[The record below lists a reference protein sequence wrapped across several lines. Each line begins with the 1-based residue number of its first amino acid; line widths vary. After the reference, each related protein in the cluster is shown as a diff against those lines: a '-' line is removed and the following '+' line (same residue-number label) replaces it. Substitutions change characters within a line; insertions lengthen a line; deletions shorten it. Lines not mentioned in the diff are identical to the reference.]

1 MESVKTGKTNKVGK
15 NTEMA
20 HTKTNK
26 ETHFKQVSAITNRIR
41 SIGGIFTK
49 IAKKVRELVKKHPKK
64 SSAALVVLTPVA
76 CKRAKELDDKVQD
89 KSKQAEKEN
98 KINWWK
104 YSGLT
109 IATSLLL
116 AACSAGDIDKQIEL
130 EQEKQKTEQEKKEA
144 ENARDRA
151 NKSEIELE
159 QERQKTNKSGIEL
172 ANSQI
177 KAEQERQ
184 KTEQEKQKANKS
196 EIELEQQKQKTI
208 NTQRD
213 LIKEQKDFIKETE
226 QNCQEKHGQLFIKR
240 ARIKTG
246 ITTGIAI
253 EIEAECKTPKPTKT
267 NQTPIQPKHLP
278 NSKHPHSQRGS
289 KAQELIAYLLFEQKD
304 FIIETEQKCQEKHNQ
319 FFIKKAGIKGG
330 AIEVEAE
337 CKTPKPTKT
346 NQTPIQPKHLPNSK
360 QPHSQRGSKAQELI
374 AYLQKELESLPYSQ
388 KAIAKQVDFYKP
400 SSIAYLE
407 LDPRDFKVTEEW
419 QNENLKIRS
428 KAQAKMLEM
437 RKPQANLSPSQSF
450 LFVQRIFADINKEI
464 EAAANT
470 EKKAEK
476 VGYGYSKRV

>member
-15 NTEMA
+15 NTETA
-20 HTKTNK
+20 NAKANK
-26 ETHFKQVSAITNRIR
+26 ETHFKQASAITNTIR
-41 SIGGIFTK
+41 SIGGFFTK
-49 IAKKVRELVKKHPKK
+49 IAKKVRELAKKHPKK
-64 SSAALVVLTPVA
+64 SNAALVVLTHVA

-98 KINWWK
+98 QINWWK

-109 IATSLLL
+109 IAASLLL
-116 AACSAGDIDKQIEL
+116 AACSAGDTDKQIEL
-130 EQEKQKTEQEKKEA
+130 EQEKQKTEQEQQKTEQERQK
-144 ENARDRA
+144 A
-151 NKSEIELE
+151 NKSGIELE

-184 KTEQEKQKANKS
+184 KTEQERQKTNKS
-196 EIELEQQKQKTI
+196 GIELEQQKQKTI

-226 QNCQEKHGQLFIKR
+226 QNCQEKHGQLFIKK

-253 EIEAECKTPKPTKT
+253 EIEAECKTPKP
-267 NQTPIQPKHLP
+267 
-278 NSKHPHSQRGS
+278 
-289 KAQELIAYLLFEQKD
+289 A
-304 FIIETEQKCQEKHNQ
+304 
-319 FFIKKAGIKGG
+319 
-330 AIEVEAE
+330 
-337 CKTPKPTKT
+337 KT

-360 QPHSQRGSKAQELI
+360 QPRSQRGSKAQELI

-419 QNENLKIRS
+419 QKENLKIRS

-437 RKPQANLSPSQSF
+437 RNPQAHLSTSQS
-450 LFVQRIFADINKEI
+450 LLLVQKIFADVNKE
-464 EAAANT
+464 
-470 EKKAEK
+470 
-476 VGYGYSKRV
+476 

>member
-1 MESVKTGKTNKVGK
+1 MESVKTEKTNKVGK
-15 NTEMA
+15 NAEIA
-20 HTKTNK
+20 NTKANK
-26 ETHFKQVSAITNRIR
+26 ETHFKQASAITNIIR

-49 IAKKVRELVKKHPKK
+49 IAKKVRGLVKKHPKK
-64 SSAALVVLTPVA
+64 SRVALVVLTHVA
-76 CKRAKELDDKVQD
+76 CKKTEELDDKVQD

-98 KINWWK
+98 QINWWK

-109 IATSLLL
+109 IVTSLLL
-116 AACSAGDIDKQIEL
+116 AACNAGDIDKQIEL
-130 EQEKQKTEQEKKEA
+130 EQEKQE
-144 ENARDRA
+144 A
-151 NKSEIELE
+151 NKSGIELE

-196 EIELEQQKQKTI
+196 AIELEQQKQKTI

-226 QNCQEKHGQLFIKR
+226 QNCQEKHGQLFIKK

-278 NSKHPHSQRGS
+278 NSKQPSSQRGS
-289 KAQELIAYLLFEQKD
+289 KAQEF
-304 FIIETEQKCQEKHNQ
+304 
-319 FFIKKAGIKGG
+319 
-330 AIEVEAE
+330 
-337 CKTPKPTKT
+337 
-346 NQTPIQPKHLPNSK
+346 
-360 QPHSQRGSKAQELI
+360 I
-374 AYLQKELESLPYSQ
+374 AYLQKELEFLPYSQ

-419 QNENLKIRS
+419 QKENLKIRS

-437 RKPQANLSPSQSF
+437 RSLKPDSQAHLPTSQSL
-450 LFVQRIFADINKEI
+450 LFVQKIFADVSKEI

-470 EKKAEK
+470 EKKVEK
-476 VGYGYSKRV
+476 AGYGYSKRM

>member
-1 MESVKTGKTNKVGK
+1 MKSVKTGRTNKVGK
-15 NTEMA
+15 NAETA
-20 HTKTNK
+20 NTKANK
-26 ETHFKQVSAITNRIR
+26 ETHFKQVSAITNTLR
-41 SIGGIFTK
+41 SIGGFFTK
-49 IAKKVRELVKKHPKK
+49 IMKRVRELVKKHPKK
-64 SSAALVVLTPVA
+64 SNAALVVLTHVA

-98 KINWWK
+98 QINWWK

-116 AACSAGDIDKQIEL
+116 AACSVGDIDKQIEL
-130 EQEKQKTEQEKKEA
+130 EQEKQKANKSGIELEQEKQKTEQEKQK
-144 ENARDRA
+144 A

-226 QNCQEKHGQLFIKR
+226 QNCQEKHGQLFIKKT
-240 ARIKTG
+240 RIKTG

-253 EIEAECKTPKPTKT
+253 EIEAECKTPKP
-267 NQTPIQPKHLP
+267 
-278 NSKHPHSQRGS
+278 
-289 KAQELIAYLLFEQKD
+289 A
-304 FIIETEQKCQEKHNQ
+304 
-319 FFIKKAGIKGG
+319 
-330 AIEVEAE
+330 
-337 CKTPKPTKT
+337 KT

-360 QPHSQRGSKAQELI
+360 QPHSQKGSKTQELI

-388 KAIAKQVDFYKP
+388 KAIAKQVNFYKP

-437 RKPQANLSPSQSF
+437 RNPQAHLSTSQSL
-450 LFVQRIFADINKEI
+450 LFVQKIFADINKEI
-464 EAAANT
+464 KVVANT
-470 EKKAEK
+470 EKKVEK
-476 VGYGYSKRV
+476 AGYGYSKRM

>member
-1 MESVKTGKTNKVGK
+1 MKSVKTAKTNKVGK

-20 HTKTNK
+20 NTKANK
-26 ETHFKQVSAITNRIR
+26 ETHFKQVSAITNTLR

-64 SSAALVVLTPVA
+64 SNAALVVLTHVA

-98 KINWWK
+98 QINWWK

-109 IATSLLL
+109 IAASLLL

-130 EQEKQKTEQEKKEA
+130 EQEKQKANKNGIELEQERQKTEQEKQK
-144 ENARDRA
+144 A

-159 QERQKTNKSGIEL
+159 QEKQKTNKSGIELANSQIKAEQERQKTEQEKQKTNKSGIEL

-226 QNCQEKHGQLFIKR
+226 QNCQEKHGQLFIKK

-253 EIEAECKTPKPTKT
+253 EIEAECKTPKPAKT
-267 NQTPIQPKHLP
+267 NQTP
-278 NSKHPHSQRGS
+278 
-289 KAQELIAYLLFEQKD
+289 
-304 FIIETEQKCQEKHNQ
+304 T
-319 FFIKKAGIKGG
+319 
-330 AIEVEAE
+330 
-337 CKTPKPTKT
+337 
-346 NQTPIQPKHLPNSK
+346 QPKHLPNSK
-360 QPHSQRGSKAQELI
+360 QPRSQRGSKAQELI

-407 LDPRDFKVTEEW
+407 LDPRDFNVTEEW
-419 QNENLKIRS
+419 QKENLKIRS

-437 RKPQANLSPSQSF
+437 RNPQAHLPTSQSL
-450 LFVQRIFADINKEI
+450 LFVQKIFADINKEI
-464 EAAANT
+464 KVVANT
-470 EKKAEK
+470 EKKVEK
-476 VGYGYSKRV
+476 AGYGYSKRV

>member
-1 MESVKTGKTNKVGK
+1 MESVKIGKTNKVGK
-15 NTEMA
+15 NTETA
-20 HTKTNK
+20 NTKANK
-26 ETHFKQVSAITNRIR
+26 ETHFKQVSAITNTLR
-41 SIGGIFTK
+41 SIGGFFTK
-49 IAKKVRELVKKHPKK
+49 IVKKVRELAKKHPKK
-64 SSAALVVLTPVA
+64 SNAALVVLTHVA

-98 KINWWK
+98 QINWWK

-109 IATSLLL
+109 IAASLLL
-116 AACSAGDIDKQIEL
+116 AACSVGDTDKQIEL
-130 EQEKQKTEQEKKEA
+130 EQEKQKANKSGIELEQERQKTEQERQKT
-144 ENARDRA
+144 

-226 QNCQEKHGQLFIKR
+226 QNCQEKHGQLFIKK

-253 EIEAECKTPKPTKT
+253 EI
-267 NQTPIQPKHLP
+267 
-278 NSKHPHSQRGS
+278 
-289 KAQELIAYLLFEQKD
+289 
-304 FIIETEQKCQEKHNQ
+304 
-319 FFIKKAGIKGG
+319 
-330 AIEVEAE
+330 EAE

-388 KAIAKQVDFYKP
+388 KAIAKQVNFYRP

-407 LDPRDFKVTEEW
+407 LDPRDFNATEEW
-419 QNENLKIRS
+419 QKENLKIRS

-437 RKPQANLSPSQSF
+437 RDLKPDSQAHLSTSQS
-450 LFVQRIFADINKEI
+450 LLLVQKIFADVNKEI

-476 VGYGYSKRV
+476 AGYGYSKRM

>member
-15 NTEMA
+15 NTEITN
-20 HTKTNK
+20 TKANK
-26 ETHFKQVSAITNRIR
+26 ETHFKQVSAITNIIR
-41 SIGGIFTK
+41 SIGGFFTK

-64 SSAALVVLTPVA
+64 SNAALVVLTHAA

-116 AACSAGDIDKQIEL
+116 AACSTGDIDKQIEL
-130 EQEKQKTEQEKKEA
+130 EQEKQK
-144 ENARDRA
+144 A
-151 NKSEIELE
+151 NKSGIELE
-159 QERQKTNKSGIEL
+159 QERQKTEQEKQKTNKSEIELANSQIKTEQEKQKTNKSEIEL

-177 KAEQERQ
+177 KAEQE
-184 KTEQEKQKANKS
+184 
-196 EIELEQQKQKTI
+196 KQKTI

-226 QNCQEKHGQLFIKR
+226 QNCQEKHGQLFIKKT
-240 ARIKTG
+240 RIKTG

-253 EIEAECKTPKPTKT
+253 EIEAECKTPKP
-267 NQTPIQPKHLP
+267 
-278 NSKHPHSQRGS
+278 
-289 KAQELIAYLLFEQKD
+289 A
-304 FIIETEQKCQEKHNQ
+304 
-319 FFIKKAGIKGG
+319 
-330 AIEVEAE
+330 
-337 CKTPKPTKT
+337 KT

-360 QPHSQRGSKAQELI
+360 QPHSQRGSKTQELI

-407 LDPRDFKVTEEW
+407 LDPRDFNVTEEW
-419 QNENLKIRS
+419 QKENLKIRS

-437 RKPQANLSPSQSF
+437 RNPQAHLPTSQSL
-450 LFVQRIFADINKEI
+450 LFVQKIFADISKEI

-470 EKKAEK
+470 EKKVEK
-476 VGYGYSKRV
+476 AGYGYSKRV

>member
-1 MESVKTGKTNKVGK
+1 L
-15 NTEMA
+15 
-20 HTKTNK
+20 
-26 ETHFKQVSAITNRIR
+26 R

-64 SSAALVVLTPVA
+64 SKAALVVLTHVA

-98 KINWWK
+98 QINWWK

-116 AACSAGDIDKQIEL
+116 AACSVGDIDKQIEL
-130 EQEKQKTEQEKKEA
+130 EQEKKEA

-151 NKSEIELE
+151 NKSGIELE
-159 QERQKTNKSGIEL
+159 QE
-172 ANSQI
+172 
-177 KAEQERQ
+177 
-184 KTEQEKQKANKS
+184 
-196 EIELEQQKQKTI
+196 KQKT
-208 NTQRD
+208 
-213 LIKEQKDFIKETE
+213 IKEQKDFIKYAE
-226 QNCQEKHGQLFIKR
+226 QNCQEKHGQLFIKK

-253 EIEAECKTPKPTKT
+253 EIEAECKTPKP
-267 NQTPIQPKHLP
+267 
-278 NSKHPHSQRGS
+278 
-289 KAQELIAYLLFEQKD
+289 A
-304 FIIETEQKCQEKHNQ
+304 
-319 FFIKKAGIKGG
+319 
-330 AIEVEAE
+330 
-337 CKTPKPTKT
+337 KT

-388 KAIAKQVDFYKP
+388 KAIAKQVNFYRP

-419 QNENLKIRS
+419 QKENLKIRS

-437 RKPQANLSPSQSF
+437 RNPQAHLPTSQSL
-450 LFVQRIFADINKEI
+450 LFVQKIFADINKEI
-464 EAAANT
+464 EAVANT

-476 VGYGYSKRV
+476 AGYGYSKRV

>member
-15 NTEMA
+15 NTETA
-20 HTKTNK
+20 DTKANK
-26 ETHFKQVSAITNRIR
+26 EAHFKQANAITNIIR
-41 SIGGIFTK
+41 SVGGFFTK
-49 IAKKVRELVKKHPKK
+49 IMKRVRELVKKHPEK
-64 SSAALVVLTPVA
+64 SSAALVVLTHVA
-76 CKRAKELDDKVQD
+76 CKKAKELDDKVQD

-98 KINWWK
+98 QINWWK

-109 IATSLLL
+109 IAASLLL

-130 EQEKQKTEQEKKEA
+130 EQEQQKTEQEKQKTEQERQK
-144 ENARDRA
+144 A
-151 NKSEIELE
+151 NKSGIELE

-196 EIELEQQKQKTI
+196 AIELEQQKQKTI

-226 QNCQEKHGQLFIKR
+226 QNCQEKHGQLFIKK

-246 ITTGIAI
+246 ITTGI
-253 EIEAECKTPKPTKT
+253 
-267 NQTPIQPKHLP
+267 
-278 NSKHPHSQRGS
+278 
-289 KAQELIAYLLFEQKD
+289 
-304 FIIETEQKCQEKHNQ
+304 
-319 FFIKKAGIKGG
+319 

-400 SSIAYLE
+400 SSVAYLE
-407 LDPRDFKVTEEW
+407 LDPRDFKATEEW
-419 QNENLKIRS
+419 QKENLKIRS

-437 RKPQANLSPSQSF
+437 RSLKPDSQAHLSTSQSLLF
-450 LFVQRIFADINKEI
+450 LQKIFADVNKEI
-464 EAAANT
+464 KIVANT
-470 EKKAEK
+470 EKKVEK
-476 VGYGYSKRV
+476 AGYGYSKRV

>member
-1 MESVKTGKTNKVGK
+1 MKSVKTGKTNKVSK
-15 NTEMA
+15 NTEVA
-20 HTKTNK
+20 NTKTNK
-26 ETHFKQVSAITNRIR
+26 GTHFKQVSAITNMIR

-49 IAKKVRELVKKHPKK
+49 IVKKVRELFKKHPKK
-64 SSAALVVLTPVA
+64 SNVALVVLTHAA

-89 KSKQAEKEN
+89 KSKQAEKED

-116 AACSAGDIDKQIEL
+116 AACNAGDIDKQIEL
-130 EQEKQKTEQEKKEA
+130 EQEKKEA

-151 NKSEIELE
+151 NKSGIELE

-226 QNCQEKHGQLFIKR
+226 QNCQEKHGQLFIKK

-246 ITTGIAI
+246 GIAI
-253 EIEAECKTPKPTKT
+253 EIEAECKTPKP
-267 NQTPIQPKHLP
+267 
-278 NSKHPHSQRGS
+278 
-289 KAQELIAYLLFEQKD
+289 A
-304 FIIETEQKCQEKHNQ
+304 
-319 FFIKKAGIKGG
+319 
-330 AIEVEAE
+330 
-337 CKTPKPTKT
+337 KT

-360 QPHSQRGSKAQELI
+360 QPRSQRGSKAQELI

-388 KAIAKQVDFYKP
+388 KAIAKQVNFYKP

-407 LDPRDFKVTEEW
+407 LDPRDFKVTKEW
-419 QNENLKIRS
+419 QKENLKIRS

-437 RKPQANLSPSQSF
+437 RHLKPDPQAHLSTSQSL
-450 LFVQRIFADINKEI
+450 LFVQKIFADINKEI

-476 VGYGYSKRV
+476 AGYGYSKRM

>member
-1 MESVKTGKTNKVGK
+1 MESVKTGKTNKVEK
-15 NTEMA
+15 NAETA
-20 HTKTNK
+20 NTKANK
-26 ETHFKQVSAITNRIR
+26 ETHFKQANAITNIIR

-49 IAKKVRELVKKHPKK
+49 IAKKVRELFKKHPKK
-64 SSAALVVLTPVA
+64 SNAALVVLTHAA

-104 YSGLT
+104 HSGLT

-116 AACSAGDIDKQIEL
+116 AACNAGDIDKQIEL
-130 EQEKQKTEQEKKEA
+130 EQEKKEV

-151 NKSEIELE
+151 NKSGIELEQQRQKTE

-184 KTEQEKQKANKS
+184 KTNKS
-196 EIELEQQKQKTI
+196 GIELEQQRQKAEQEKQKTI

-226 QNCQEKHGQLFIKR
+226 QNCQEKHGQLFIKK

-253 EIEAECKTPKPTKT
+253 EIEAECKTPKP
-267 NQTPIQPKHLP
+267 
-278 NSKHPHSQRGS
+278 
-289 KAQELIAYLLFEQKD
+289 A
-304 FIIETEQKCQEKHNQ
+304 
-319 FFIKKAGIKGG
+319 
-330 AIEVEAE
+330 
-337 CKTPKPTKT
+337 KT

-360 QPHSQRGSKAQELI
+360 QPHSQRGSKTQELI

-407 LDPRDFKVTEEW
+407 LDPRDFNVTEEW
-419 QNENLKIRS
+419 QKENLKIRS

-437 RKPQANLSPSQSF
+437 RDLKPDPQAHLSTSQS
-450 LFVQRIFADINKEI
+450 LLLVQKIFADVSKEI

-476 VGYGYSKRV
+476 AGYGYSKRV

>member
-20 HTKTNK
+20 NTKTNK
-26 ETHFKQVSAITNRIR
+26 ETHFKQVSAITNRLK

-49 IAKKVRELVKKHPKK
+49 IAKKVRGFVKKHPKK
-64 SSAALVVLTPVA
+64 SNVALVVLTHVA

-130 EQEKQKTEQEKKEA
+130 EQEKQKTEQEQQKTEQEKQK
-144 ENARDRA
+144 A
-151 NKSEIELE
+151 NKSGIELE

-184 KTEQEKQKANKS
+184 KTEQEKQKTNKS

-213 LIKEQKDFIKETE
+213 LIKEQKDLVKKAE
-226 QNCQEKHGQLFIKR
+226 QNCQENHSQFFIKKVG
-240 ARIKTG
+240 IKDS
-246 ITTGIAI
+246 ISI
-253 EIEAECKTPKPTKT
+253 EIEAECKTPKP
-267 NQTPIQPKHLP
+267 
-278 NSKHPHSQRGS
+278 
-289 KAQELIAYLLFEQKD
+289 A
-304 FIIETEQKCQEKHNQ
+304 
-319 FFIKKAGIKGG
+319 
-330 AIEVEAE
+330 
-337 CKTPKPTKT
+337 KT

-360 QPHSQRGSKAQELI
+360 QPRSQRGSKAQELI

-437 RKPQANLSPSQSF
+437 RNVKPYPQAHLSPFQSF
-450 LFVQRIFADINKEI
+450 SILQNIVADINKGI

-476 VGYGYSKRV
+476 VGYSYSKRM

>member
-15 NTEMA
+15 NTETA
-20 HTKTNK
+20 NTKANK
-26 ETHFKQVSAITNRIR
+26 EAHFKQASTITNMIR
-41 SIGGIFTK
+41 SIGGFFTK
-49 IAKKVRELVKKHPKK
+49 IMKRVRELVKKHPEK
-64 SSAALVVLTPVA
+64 SSAALVVLTHAA

-98 KINWWK
+98 QINWWK

-116 AACSAGDIDKQIEL
+116 AACNAGDIDKQIEL
-130 EQEKQKTEQEKKEA
+130 EQEKKEANKSGIELEQERQKTEQERQKT
-144 ENARDRA
+144 

-177 KAEQERQ
+177 KAEQEQQ
-184 KTEQEKQKANKS
+184 KT
-196 EIELEQQKQKTI
+196 EQQKQKTI

-226 QNCQEKHGQLFIKR
+226 QNCQEKHGQLFIKKGG
-240 ARIKTG
+240 IKTG

-278 NSKHPHSQRGS
+278 NSKQPRSQRGS
-289 KAQELIAYLLFEQKD
+289 KAQELI
-304 FIIETEQKCQEKHNQ
+304 
-319 FFIKKAGIKGG
+319 G
-330 AIEVEAE
+330 
-337 CKTPKPTKT
+337 
-346 NQTPIQPKHLPNSK
+346 
-360 QPHSQRGSKAQELI
+360 
-374 AYLQKELESLPYSQ
+374 YLQKELESLPYSQ

-407 LDPRDFKVTEEW
+407 LDPRDFNVTEEW
-419 QNENLKIRS
+419 QKENLKIRS

-437 RKPQANLSPSQSF
+437 RDLKPYPQAHLPTSQSL
-450 LFVQRIFADINKEI
+450 LFVQKIFADVNKEI
-464 EAAANT
+464 EAVANT
-470 EKKAEK
+470 EKKVEK
-476 VGYGYSKRV
+476 AGYGYSKRV

>member
-1 MESVKTGKTNKVGK
+1 MKSVKTNKVGK

-20 HTKTNK
+20 NTKANK
-26 ETHFKQVSAITNRIR
+26 ETHFKQASAITNRIR
-41 SIGGIFTK
+41 SIGGVFTK
-49 IAKKVRELVKKHPKK
+49 IAKKVRELFKKHPKK
-64 SSAALVVLTPVA
+64 SKVALVVLTHAA

-98 KINWWK
+98 QINWWK

-116 AACSAGDIDKQIEL
+116 AACNAGDIDKQIEL
-130 EQEKQKTEQEKKEA
+130 EQEKQKANKSGIELEQERQKTEQEKQK
-144 ENARDRA
+144 A

-226 QNCQEKHGQLFIKR
+226 QNCQEKHGQLFIKKT
-240 ARIKTG
+240 RIKTG

-278 NSKHPHSQRGS
+278 NSK
-289 KAQELIAYLLFEQKD
+289 
-304 FIIETEQKCQEKHNQ
+304 
-319 FFIKKAGIKGG
+319 
-330 AIEVEAE
+330 
-337 CKTPKPTKT
+337 
-346 NQTPIQPKHLPNSK
+346 
-360 QPHSQRGSKAQELI
+360 QPHSQRGSKAQEFI

-388 KAIAKQVDFYKP
+388 KAIAKQVNFYRP

-437 RKPQANLSPSQSF
+437 RNPQANLSPFQSF
-450 LFVQRIFADINKEI
+450 SILQNIVADINKEI
-464 EAAANT
+464 KVVANI

-476 VGYGYSKRV
+476 AGYGYSKRM

>member
-1 MESVKTGKTNKVGK
+1 MESVKTGRTNKVGK
-15 NTEMA
+15 NAETA
-20 HTKTNK
+20 NTKANK
-26 ETHFKQVSAITNRIR
+26 GTHFKQVSVITNTLR

-49 IAKKVRELVKKHPKK
+49 IVKKVRELFKKHPKK
-64 SSAALVVLTPVA
+64 SKVALVVLTHVA

-98 KINWWK
+98 QINWWK

-116 AACSAGDIDKQIEL
+116 AACNVGDIDKQIEL
-130 EQEKQKTEQEKKEA
+130 EQEKKEV

-151 NKSEIELE
+151 NKSGIELEQQRQKTE

-184 KTEQEKQKANKS
+184 KTNKS
-196 EIELEQQKQKTI
+196 GIELEQQRQKAEQEKQKTI

-226 QNCQEKHGQLFIKR
+226 QNCQEKHGQLFIKKT
-240 ARIKTG
+240 RIKTG

-278 NSKHPHSQRGS
+278 NSKQPRSQRGS
-289 KAQELIAYLLFEQKD
+289 K
-304 FIIETEQKCQEKHNQ
+304 T
-319 FFIKKAGIKGG
+319 
-330 AIEVEAE
+330 
-337 CKTPKPTKT
+337 
-346 NQTPIQPKHLPNSK
+346 
-360 QPHSQRGSKAQELI
+360 QELI

-388 KAIAKQVDFYKP
+388 KAIAKQVNFYKP

-419 QNENLKIRS
+419 QKENLKIRS

-437 RKPQANLSPSQSF
+437 RDLKPDPQAHLSISQSL
-450 LFVQRIFADINKEI
+450 LFVQKIFADINKEI
-464 EAAANT
+464 KAVANT

-476 VGYGYSKRV
+476 AGYGYSKRM